1 MKSTQNNYLTR
12 LTSKLIEL
20 SKNPPRCHDRKY
32 RALVDEAGFE
42 HHQAFKVYEEDSKD
56 HQIAMDALRTAI
68 EAEETKAKIA
78 YAIKLIEE

>member
-1 MKSTQNNYLTR
+1 MSQNNYLTR

-20 SKNPPRCHDRKY
+20 SENPPRCDDRKY
-32 RALVDEAGFE
+32 RTLIDEAGYE
-42 HHQAFKVYEEDSKD
+42 PHEAFKVYEEDNKD